1 MSADGSVTRWLGL
14 LRAGDEGAAQALF
27 ERYFRR
33 LVGLARMKLRRSP
46 PRAADEEDVALSA
59 FDSFCRAAEQGR
71 FPRLHDRDDLWRLLL
86 VITRRK
92 AAHLLRDERRLKR
105 GGAAAAAAEDENLLD
120 ELLSREPSPEFAA
133 ELADES
139 RHLLGLLHDAPD
151 LEAVAVARLEGYT
164 VEEIA
169 ARLDYA
175 GRSVK
180 RKLKLIRSTWE
191 KEVTP

>member
-1 MSADGSVTRWLGL
+1 MSSDGSVTRWLDL
-14 LRAGDEGAAQALF
+14 LRAGDEAAAQALF
-27 ERYFRR
+27 ECYFTR
-33 LVGLARMKLRRSP
+33 LVGLARQKLNGAPR
-46 PRAADEEDVALSA
+46 RAANEEDVALSA
-59 FDSFCRAAEQGR
+59 FDSFCRAAEQDR
-71 FPRLHDRDDLWRLLL
+71 FPHLSDRDDLWRLLM

-105 GGAAAAAAEDENLLD
+105 GGDRAAAAEDEHLLD

-133 ELADES
+133 EVADES
-139 RHLLGLLHDAPD
+139 RHLLGLLRDPV
-151 LEAVAVARLEGYT
+151 LEAVALARLEGYT

-169 ARLDYA
+169 ARLGFA